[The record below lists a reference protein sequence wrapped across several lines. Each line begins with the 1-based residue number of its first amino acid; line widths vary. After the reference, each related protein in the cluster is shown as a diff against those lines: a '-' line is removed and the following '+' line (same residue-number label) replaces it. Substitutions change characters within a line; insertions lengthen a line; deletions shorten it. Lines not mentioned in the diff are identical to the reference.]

1 MSLRTRFA
9 ILTSL
14 LVLLVVTA
22 VAIGAYYVSAQQLR
36 SQVDSSL
43 SRRMVQIRDALVIA
57 EQLEPGQRQRN
68 PVADSFMQTE
78 FDAVTQLVDASG
90 IILISYGRVDIP
102 ISQRDLRMALGGNSN
117 YYSSVK
123 IEGRTYRVLTMS
135 FPQGGLLQVAKDMQE
150 IESAKNGMRFWFIVI
165 GAAGF
170 VLAAFVGWL
179 FARRVSKPIEDL
191 ASTADV
197 VARTQNL
204 EQRID
209 IAGDAEVLQLAGSFN
224 TMLSALSDSVSKQ
237 RQLIQDASHELRTP
251 LTSLRAN
258 TELLQR
264 PSLSDEDRASIL
276 EDMRKEVDELAE
288 LSTELSELASD
299 QRSLENPVIIDLR
312 ELAED
317 VADRARRRSHG
328 QILVTS
334 SGDVAVVA
342 RQHQLERAITNLVDN
357 AIKFSPEGSDIEIR
371 VANKRIEVR
380 DHGLG
385 ISDSDKP
392 HVFDRFYRATA
403 TRSMPGSGLG
413 LAIVRQCADDNL
425 ATIHIDD
432 APGGGTIIGLQF

>member
-1 MSLRTRFA
+1 VSLRTRFA

-22 VAIGAYYVSAQQLR
+22 VSIGAYYVSAQQLR
-36 SQVDSSL
+36 SQIDSSL
-43 SRRMVQIRDALVIA
+43 SQRMVQIRDALVIA

-78 FDAVTQLVDASG
+78 FDAITQIVDASG

-123 IEGRTYRVLTMS
+123 IQGRTYRVLTMS
-135 FPQGGLLQVAKDMQE
+135 FPEGGLLQVAKDMQE

-191 ASTADV
+191 ASTADA

-209 IAGDAEVLQLAGSFN
+209 VAGDTEVLQLAGSFN
-224 TMLSALSDSVSKQ
+224 TMLAALSDSVSKQ

-317 VADRARRRSHG
+317 VADRARRRSNG

-334 SGDVAVVA
+334 FGDVAVVA
-342 RQHQLERAITNLVDN
+342 RQHQLERAMTNLVDN
-357 AIKFSPEGSDIEIR
+357 AIKFSPEGSDVEIR
-371 VANKRIEVR
+371 VANRRIEVR

>member
-9 ILTSL
+9 ILTSV
-14 LVLLVVTA
+14 LVLVVVTA

-36 SQVDSSL
+36 GEVDRSL
-43 SRRMVQIRDALVIA
+43 TQRMTQIRDALLEA
-57 EQLEPGQRQRN
+57 EQLLPGERVRN
-68 PVADSFMQTE
+68 PVAESFMQTE
-78 FDAVTQLVDASG
+78 FDAITQLVDVDG
-90 IILISYGRVDIP
+90 RILISYGRVDIP
-102 ISQRDLRMALGGNSN
+102 ITARDLKMALGSN
-117 YYSSVK
+117 ENYHSTVR
-123 IEGRTYRVLTMS
+123 IEARTYRVLTIS
-135 FPQGGLLQVAKDMQE
+135 FPEGGLLQVAKDMQD
-150 IESAKNGMRFWFIVI
+150 IESAKNGMRFWFIII
-165 GAAGF
+165 GAIGF
-170 VLAAFVGWL
+170 ILAAFVGWL

-209 IAGDAEVLQLAGSFN
+209 IQGDTEVQQLAGSFN
-224 TMLSALSDSVSKQ
+224 TMLGALSESVSKQ

-264 PSLSDEDRASIL
+264 PGLSEQDRISIL

-288 LSTELSELASD
+288 LSTELSDLASD
-299 QRSLENPVIIDLR
+299 QRSLENPAIIDLG

-317 VADRARRRSHG
+317 VADRARRRTTG
-328 QILVTS
+328 TITVIS
-334 SGDVAVVA
+334 SGDVTVVA
-342 RQHQLERAITNLVDN
+342 RQQQLERAVTNLVDN
-357 AIKFSPEGSDIEIR
+357 AIKFSPVGSSIEIY
-371 VANKRIEVR
+371 AHDKQIEVR
-380 DHGLG
+380 DHGPG
-385 ISDSDKP
+385 IADADKP

-425 ATIHIDD
+425 ATVYLND
-432 APGGGTIIGLQF
+432 APGGGTIIGFRF

>member
-22 VAIGAYYVSAQQLR
+22 VSIGAYYVSAQQLR
-36 SQVDSSL
+36 SQIDSSL
-43 SRRMVQIRDALVIA
+43 SQRMVQIRDALVIA

-78 FDAVTQLVDASG
+78 FDAITQIVDASG

-123 IEGRTYRVLTMS
+123 IQGRTYRVLTMS
-135 FPQGGLLQVAKDMQE
+135 FPEGGLLQVAKDMQE

-191 ASTADV
+191 ASTADA

-209 IAGDAEVLQLAGSFN
+209 VAGDTEVLQLAGSFN
-224 TMLSALSDSVSKQ
+224 TMLAALSDSVSKQ

-317 VADRARRRSHG
+317 VADRARRRSNG

-334 SGDVAVVA
+334 FGDVAVVA
-342 RQHQLERAITNLVDN
+342 RQHQLERAMTNLVDN
-357 AIKFSPEGSDIEIR
+357 AIKFSPEGSDVEIR
-371 VANKRIEVR
+371 VANRRIEVR